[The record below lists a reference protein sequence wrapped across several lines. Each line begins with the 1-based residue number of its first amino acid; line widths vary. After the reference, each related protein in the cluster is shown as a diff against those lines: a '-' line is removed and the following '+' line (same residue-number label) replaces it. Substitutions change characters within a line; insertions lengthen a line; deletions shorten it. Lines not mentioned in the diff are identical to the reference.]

1 MISKYKDIQ
10 KKKIKCINNP
20 DDKFV
25 EDPTRILRALRFKI
39 TLDFSLESN
48 TLKSI
53 KKNKNLLKLLPL
65 EIIKKELDKILVS
78 ENAVKGIKYLNVL
91 GILKVLNIN
100 YTNIIDCQD
109 LCGMYAQLEVSKNY
123 PFNKNEIININ
134 NIKKILNYGKI
145 DNTILF
151 NYGLYY
157 SQVAGSILKV
167 NIVDIIKRYNNL
179 PIYDK
184 QDIAISSEDIMAI
197 LNIKPSKVLKSIY
210 KNLVKQILNGNIEND
225 YNSIKE
231 YLINRKGN
239 G

>member
-1 MISKYKDIQ
+1 
-10 KKKIKCINNP
+10 
-20 DDKFV
+20 
-25 EDPTRILRALRFKI
+25 
-39 TLDFSLESN
+39 
-48 TLKSI
+48 
-53 KKNKNLLKLLPL
+53 
-65 EIIKKELDKILVS
+65 
-78 ENAVKGIKYLNVL
+78 
-91 GILKVLNIN
+91 
-100 YTNIIDCQD
+100 
-109 LCGMYAQLEVSKNY
+109 MYAQLEVSKNY

-210 KNLVKQILNGNIEND
+210 KDLVKQILNGNIEND